1 MDALFKE
8 FKVQLDKFMLKK
20 ESIKPKRSFFD
31 KKKSDKQS
39 DVPNN
44 DLQMIKNECLIKLD
58 GLKVLFAEVYERI
71 QKNCEQIK
79 VNYDSIVQVIEK
91 TAIEDFANI
100 KEQI

>member
-44 DLQMIKNECLIKLD
+44 DL
-58 GLKVLFAEVYERI
+58 
-71 QKNCEQIK
+71 
-79 VNYDSIVQVIEK
+79 
-91 TAIEDFANI
+91 
-100 KEQI
+100 